1 MIKTYSNSSED
12 ERRKLVRANI
22 TLALLLGVI
31 TLLALFAT
39 FYFWPSPEVPA

>member
-39 FYFWPSPEVPA
+39 FYFWPSPEVPS